1 MIYVY
6 TLCENL
12 PMGEMG
18 DRLKQARERL
28 FPKSAR
34 QAALKFNWPPSSYAA
49 HENGQNEFHPDDAKK
64 YAKAFKTKASWLLTG
79 EGDGP
84 GEHVRVPA
92 GEEFP
97 PERDDGD
104 RPITELDRPFPDA
117 LPQMVGRIGGGSTGA
132 VITIDV
138 GEMQSRE
145 EVGEWWR
152 IPPAILRG
160 LARSDVTKTIGFA
173 MDGDSMEPTIQRTDI
188 VFIDTGRFKIE
199 PDGIWAVDYGLG
211 RTLKRVTVEKIDG
224 QTRYVLKSDNKAY
237 PDQPFD
243 PGEVTV
249 FGRYV
254 GRFSV
259 F

>member
-1 MIYVY
+1 MQDFPY
-6 TLCENL
+6 T
-12 PMGEMG
+12 PGM
-18 DRLKQARERL
+18 D
-28 FPKSAR
+28 SVR
-34 QAALKFNWPPSSYAA
+34 QFIVDHVAA
-49 HENGQNEFHPDDAKK
+49 HPE
-64 YAKAFKTKASWLLTG
+64 ASLKGYSRAIGRNHAYLQQFVERG
-79 EGDGP
+79 SPVELS
-84 GEHVRVPA
+84 
-92 GEEFP
+92 
-97 PERDDGD
+97 ERD
-104 RPITELDRPFPDA
+104 RRALARAMKVPEQKLKHSERRVIPESELTAPHEVDDPPALTDAQRPFPDA
-117 LPQMVGRIGGGSTGA
+117 VPQMVGRIGGGSTGA

-152 IPPAILRG
+152 IPPSVLRG
-160 LARSDVTKTIGFA
+160 LARADVTSTVGFP

-188 VFIDTGRFKIE
+188 VFIDTNRRKIE

-211 RTLKRVTVEKIDG
+211 RTLKRVSVDRIDG
-224 QTRYVLKSDNKAY
+224 NIRYILKSDNKAY

-243 PGEVTV
+243 PDEVFV

>member
-6 TLCENL
+6 TLCECS
-12 PMGEMG
+12 PMEEMG
-18 DRLKQARERL
+18 DRLKEARANAGY
-28 FPKSAR
+28 PSAR
-34 QAALKFNWPPSSYAA
+34 AAASKKGWKISTYSA
-49 HENGQNEFHPDDAKK
+49 HENGQNKFGPDEARR
-64 YAKAFKTKASWLLTG
+64 YAKAFKTTAGWLLTA
-79 EGDGP
+79 EGQVSP
-84 GEHVRVPA
+84 REQTRVPP
-92 GEEFP
+92 GLEFAP
-97 PERDDGD
+97 DADGD
-104 RPITELDRPFPDA
+104 TPITELDRPFPDA
-117 LPQMVGRIGGGSTGA
+117 IAQMVGRIGGGSTGA

-152 IPPAILRG
+152 IPPTILRG
-160 LARSDVTKTIGFA
+160 IAKADVNKTVGFA

-188 VFIDTGRFKIE
+188 VFIDAGRQKIE

-211 RTLKRVTVEKIDG
+211 RTLKRVSVERIDG
-224 QTRYVLKSDNKAY
+224 QTRYILKSDNKAY
-237 PDQPFD
+237 PDQVFD
-243 PGEVTV
+243 PDEVTV